1 MIMKIHKWRN
11 RNVIAFFIIYWL
23 VLSLNAIIANK
34 LELPSIIEWWI
45 NTAIILSVVLLC
57 VLTYRTK
64 IKILYQIIFIP
75 ISWFAHAVLTASA
88 AFVMGI
94 IRLDPNHIRTNGEH
108 RAIFILASLPVLF
121 FALSKSKLFVE
132 EVLTKKSIIK

>member
-1 MIMKIHKWRN
+1 MKRYKWKN

-23 VLSLNAIIANK
+23 VLSVNTVISNK
-34 LELPSIIEWWI
+34 LEIPSIIEWWV
-45 NTAIILSVVLLC
+45 NTAIILSVILLC
-57 VLTYRTK
+57 VVTYRTK
-64 IKILYQIIFIP
+64 IKLFYQIIFLP
-75 ISWFAHAVLTASA
+75 ISWFAHAVLTAAA

-94 IRLDPNHIRTNGEH
+94 IRLDPNHIRTDGEH

-132 EVLTKKSIIK
+132 EVLTNKSIIK